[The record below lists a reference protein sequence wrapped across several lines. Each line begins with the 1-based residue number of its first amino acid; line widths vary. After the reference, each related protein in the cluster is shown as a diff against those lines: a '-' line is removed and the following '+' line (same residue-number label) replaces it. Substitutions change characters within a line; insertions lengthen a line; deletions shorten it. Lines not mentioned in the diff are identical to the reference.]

1 MVDINRRRRI
11 APFMGALFCVFLV
24 LIEHAVYIA
33 QLFIIDGPPPPMS
46 LTSFLWFL
54 PMCFLF
60 MGFALKAQDD
70 RTQQRIQALE
80 TALAAR
86 DENPA
91 R

>member
-1 MVDINRRRRI
+1 MVDTNRRRRF

-24 LIEHAVYIA
+24 LIEHAGQIA
-33 QLFIIDGPPPPMS
+33 KYFIFDGPPPPMS
-46 LTSFLWFL
+46 LNTFLWFL

-70 RTQQRIQALE
+70 RTQGRIQALE

-86 DENPA
+86 DEKTTE
-91 R
+91 